1 MNKFKVVALISS
13 YNEGDVIFHV
23 IGDLIS
29 NGISVYLIDN
39 NSTDNTREEAAK
51 WLHKGLINI
60 EIFPDLRNHTHNT
73 KDEYNWRS
81 ILGRKEI
88 LANTLEADW
97 FIHADSDEFREA
109 PWFETTLYEGVR
121 KVDRLG
127 YNTINFELL
136 NFRPINNTFIEG
148 EDVRKYLTLYESP
161 QYFDLK
167 QVKAWKNTGVKVDLI
182 SSGGHKVRFNGVR
195 LFPLN
200 FILRHYPIRS
210 EQHGYKKI
218 FKDRVPRF
226 NKEEKDMTW
235 HMQYDSFIDGKAKY
249 LSAKSDLIEYDP
261 IKIRINLL
269 ETCSNDLTLFYS
281 ICSTKFLDDILKPE
295 NIYSYVNERLD
306 SNYKNNLE
314 FIAIGYK
321 AYAELLNNYI
331 LTKKDID
338 INIDKKTLLIMYH
351 INELLLLHSKLN
363 CNAEIVIAA
372 KHLESK
378 ISQFL

>member
-73 KDEYNWRS
+73 KDEFNWRS

-97 FIHADSDEFREA
+97 FINADSDEFREA

-136 NFRPINNTFIEG
+136 NFRPINNTYGSF
-148 EDVRKYLTLYESP
+148 L
-161 QYFDLK
+161 
-167 QVKAWKNTGVKVDLI
+167 A
-182 SSGGHKVRFNGVR
+182 
-195 LFPLN
+195 
-200 FILRHYPIRS
+200 
-210 EQHGYKKI
+210 EQ
-218 FKDRVPRF
+218 
-226 NKEEKDMTW
+226 
-235 HMQYDSFIDGKAKY
+235 
-249 LSAKSDLIEYDP
+249 
-261 IKIRINLL
+261 
-269 ETCSNDLTLFYS
+269 
-281 ICSTKFLDDILKPE
+281 
-295 NIYSYVNERLD
+295 
-306 SNYKNNLE
+306 
-314 FIAIGYK
+314 
-321 AYAELLNNYI
+321 
-331 LTKKDID
+331 
-338 INIDKKTLLIMYH
+338 
-351 INELLLLHSKLN
+351 
-363 CNAEIVIAA
+363 
-372 KHLESK
+372 SK
-378 ISQFL
+378 ICLSL